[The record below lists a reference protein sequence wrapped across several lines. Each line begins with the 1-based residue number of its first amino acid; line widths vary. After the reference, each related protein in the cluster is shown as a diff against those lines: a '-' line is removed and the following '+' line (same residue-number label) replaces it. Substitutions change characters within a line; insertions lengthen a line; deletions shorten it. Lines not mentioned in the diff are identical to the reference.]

1 MTDAQRPP
9 AIATFLDKGGVGK
22 TTSIVH
28 LVVALAE
35 EGLDPLLIDLAG
47 KQQDVAKQFGL
58 FEEIRAADPWPH
70 IGSVFSEDWR
80 DIVEKVGIETAL
92 DEMVCETNEGVDII
106 PAHKSLDAI
115 DDDLAS
121 VPVEQRYQRLR
132 SFLTEDVP
140 ESYSVVLIDL
150 PGLTNNIS
158 MNGLFATRRVLAPVE
173 LGRMELTQLKELERD
188 LEQLHATFGVDI
200 ELTMVLANR
209 VDARTALGR
218 EKLADL
224 EADYP
229 QAVAPA
235 AIPAS
240 QDIRNAL
247 ENGMTVF
254 GLEEP
259 SATADRAREA
269 YRENARALID
279 RLNIR

>member
-1 MTDAQRPP
+1 MTDSQPPP

-22 TTSIVH
+22 TTSTVH
-28 LVVALAE
+28 LAVALAE
-35 EGLDPLLIDLAG
+35 EGLTPLVIDLAG

-92 DEMVCETNEGVDII
+92 DEMVWETDEGVDII
-106 PAHKSLDAI
+106 PAHKSLDAL

-121 VPVEQRYQRLR
+121 VPVEQRYQRLH

-140 ESYSVVLIDL
+140 ESYSVVLVDL

-173 LGRMELTQLKELERD
+173 LGRMELTQLEELERD
-188 LEQLHATFGVDI
+188 LDQLHETFGVDI

-224 EADYP
+224 EADY
-229 QAVAPA
+229 AESVAPA

-247 ENGMTVF
+247 EDGMTVF

-259 SATADRAREA
+259 SATAERAREA

>member
-1 MTDAQRPP
+1 MTDAQAPP

-22 TTSIVH
+22 TTSTVH
-28 LVVALAE
+28 LAVALAE
-35 EGLDPLLIDLAG
+35 EGLSPLVIDLAG

-92 DEMVCETNEGVDII
+92 DEMVWETDEGVDII
-106 PAHKSLDAI
+106 PAHKSLDAL

-140 ESYSVVLIDL
+140 ESYSVVLVDL

-173 LGRMELTQLKELERD
+173 LGRMELTQLEELERD
-188 LEQLHATFGVDI
+188 LNQLHDTFGVDI

-224 EADYP
+224 EADY
-229 QAVAPA
+229 AESVAPA

-247 ENGMTVF
+247 EDGMTVF

-259 SATADRAREA
+259 SATAERAREA